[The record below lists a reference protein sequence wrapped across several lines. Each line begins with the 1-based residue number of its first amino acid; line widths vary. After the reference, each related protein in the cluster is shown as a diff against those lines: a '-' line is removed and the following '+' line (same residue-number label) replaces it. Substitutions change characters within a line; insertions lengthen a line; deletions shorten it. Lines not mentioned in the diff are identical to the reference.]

1 MPDPTSQLRYHWH
14 SLENEMPIRLVL
26 ADDHPLILNALEE
39 LLRLEDDLQVVARCM
54 NAVATLQAVRQHQ
67 PDVLLLDIRMPGDDG
82 VAVLQTLK
90 QEKLSTRVI
99 ILTGELDE
107 ATAVQVA
114 RLGVRG
120 VVLKEMAPQQIVRC
134 IRTVYAGKHW
144 LEHRS
149 AGRAMETMVQHETGR
164 HQIIKLLTPRELDIM
179 RLIGSGMRNKEIAEK
194 LSISEGTVKIHLH
207 NIYEKLQMKNRLE
220 LALYAKSNGLV

>member
-1 MPDPTSQLRYHWH
+1 
-14 SLENEMPIRLVL
+14 MPIRLVL

-39 LLRLEDDLQVVARCM
+39 LFRLEDDLQVVARCM
-54 NAVATLQAVRQHQ
+54 NAVETLQAVRQHQ

-82 VAVLQTLK
+82 VAILQTLK

-99 ILTGELDE
+99 ILTGALDE

-114 RLGVRG
+114 RLSVRG
-120 VVLKEMAPQQIVRC
+120 VILKEMAPQQIVRC
-134 IRTVYAGKHW
+134 IRMVYGGKHW

-149 AGRAMETMVQHETGR
+149 AGRVMETMLQREAGLR
-164 HQIIKLLTPRELDIM
+164 QIIKLLTPRELDIM

-220 LALYAKSNGLV
+220 LALYAKSIGLV

>member
-1 MPDPTSQLRYHWH
+1 MPDPASQLRYHWH

-90 QEKLSTRVI
+90 QEKLSTRVS
-99 ILTGELDE
+99 ILTGALDE

-114 RLGVRG
+114 HLGVRG
-120 VVLKEMAPQQIVRC
+120 VILKEMAPQQIVQC
-134 IRTVYAGKHW
+134 IRMVYGGKRW

-149 AGRAMETMVQHETGR
+149 AGRVMDTMVRHEAR
-164 HQIIKLLTPRELDIM
+164 LRQMIRVLTPRELDIM
-179 RLIGSGMRNKEIAEK
+179 RLIGSGLHNKEIAARGSPE
-194 LSISEGTVKIHLH
+194 IPP
-207 NIYEKLQMKNRLE
+207 
-220 LALYAKSNGLV
+220 